1 MRLTGIWRHKYDVLA
16 EDGRAVL
23 VLDRDDMMRLG
34 FKEEELDRDVPMTL
48 GLDWDDNG
56 SIEVSYKAGWNN
68 FILSKDGGYRFIL
81 TLEEAE
87 EVGIGIL
94 DDGKRLNLSVTREGR
109 VDRICCHDVVWNY
122 PDVSLTELR
131 DADEAAIME
140 SIVAG
145 IPKGELRMRDDKG
158 WHIGSWYIDG
168 YKEE

>member
-1 MRLTGIWRHKYDVLA
+1 MRLTGIWRHKYDVLTK
-16 EDGRAVL
+16 GGQTTL

-34 FKEEELDRDVPMTL
+34 FKEEELERDVPMAL
-48 GLDWDDNG
+48 DLDWDDNG
-56 SIEVSYKAGWNN
+56 DIEVSYNDRWDN
-68 FILSKDGGYRFIL
+68 FILAKDDGSRFIL

-87 EVGIGIL
+87 EVGIGIF
-94 DDGKRLNLSVTREGR
+94 DDGKRLNLSVTRKGR
-109 VDRICCHDVVWNY
+109 VDRICCHDVVWGY
-122 PDVSLTELR
+122 PDVDLTELR

-158 WHIGSWYIDG
+158 WHIGNWYIDG